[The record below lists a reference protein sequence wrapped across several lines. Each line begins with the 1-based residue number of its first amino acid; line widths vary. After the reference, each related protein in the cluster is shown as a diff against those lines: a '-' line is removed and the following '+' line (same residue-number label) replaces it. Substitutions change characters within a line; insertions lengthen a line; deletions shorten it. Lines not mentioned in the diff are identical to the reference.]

1 MTTREDIR
9 ERLAYA
15 SALSCGPRACALVAE
30 AVTWADALGEE
41 DLQVVTRLALTDGY
55 LHGNEEWK
63 ALEPFVRNLACYQ
76 ERPDLF
82 DADQARRLRRHF
94 TRAVAVAAANP
105 RVAKDQVRQ
114 LEAGLEE
121 LYRSEGASM
130 HVVHGVRATVAGL
143 LGLEEEAAEE
153 LAAWRATPR
162 DDSSDCEGCDP
173 ARQVAF
179 AYRTESWELAVATAV
194 PVLRE
199 EVGCGLQAHTVRSR
213 VLLPLLASGRPRA
226 AWDLHLRSYRALRRD
241 PGALLAVGHHLE
253 YLALAG
259 RCDRGMELLR
269 RHVGWLDQAE
279 SAHVL
284 LAALCGMSLVL
295 REVERAGAGEEALGV
310 VVPAEALWC
319 PHPVMEASTTVSQAY
334 ARLSAWARRLAAAYD
349 RRNGNTTVS
358 DHLERSLI
366 RAPLTGGAVG
376 GAARSLGTLGR
387 LSLLQAPEPLPEPAP
402 TDLSPVEVGNDADVA
417 SALGIIPPGS
427 GQGAAVP
434 GGGPAQA
441 ASYGAVVPRGVPD
454 EGQEAVPRTPT
465 LSATDAEASRGPQP
479 VQAQEKDAGE
489 ESSGQDEPL
498 PPVDLAPPEPVHDG
512 QDAVRRYAELRR
524 VVGSSS
530 LEHWFVVDQ
539 VATRGL
545 LPPDLVVEGLEAQT
559 GLLRAAA
566 LTCRGDME
574 EAVAQRLRV
583 RPRLQAEYGP
593 LGACYIDLLNL
604 DNEITADSIAERDQ
618 GRERERRLERA
629 TRLTSR
635 IAATVERLTGG
646 GGPRTGGRHAAPSGT
661 PPAGAVEEAGPP
673 GPAGPGQGATSD
685 LLVLAA
691 DALMAGASVLTDLAA
706 REEALYA
713 LEAAAVAA
721 AVVPADRHAER
732 IEDILDMA
740 RAEVLAECGD
750 ADTGRGLAEEVLR
763 RHERVSPVLAVR
775 GRRTLGVAL
784 MRTGR
789 LPEAVTHFREQSSI
803 MMSAGI
809 TMYTVTSLLS
819 LGTALGACERH
830 LECAEVLESALSLAD
845 RAGAGSLV
853 AYLHRELAQTT
864 AALGE
869 HHDVLDHSLA
879 AAQALE
885 AQGRAA
891 AAGEHLARAAAAAAS
906 TGDSTRSSALFQR
919 AAATKDTSTYRGRLE
934 RGGLLRRAARAL
946 ADGRT
951 LATARSRLEEA
962 LVLMQEADHCLR
974 DVPDTAGYSAA
985 WEQGDWHDDMAWI
998 LWRTGESGPALEHCE
1013 KAFSGYMVADDRE
1026 SAARPLCLLARLR
1039 AQRGEKKEALA
1050 ACARVRE
1057 LLAHPRWGGHEA
1069 LGLVDG
1075 IEADLG

>member
-15 SALSCGPRACALVAE
+15 DALRRDPRASALVAE

-41 DLQVVTRLALTDGY
+41 DLQVVARLALTDGY

-63 ALEPFVRNLACYQ
+63 ALEPFVRNLARYQ

-94 TRAVAVAAANP
+94 TRVVAVAAANP
-105 RVAKDQVRQ
+105 KVAKGQVRQ
-114 LEAGLEE
+114 LEASLEE

-179 AYRTESWELAVATAV
+179 AYRTERWELAVATAV
-194 PVLRE
+194 PVLRG
-199 EVGCGLQAHTVRSR
+199 EVGCGLQARTVQSR
-213 VLLPLLASGRPRA
+213 VLLPLLASGRPGA
-226 AWDLHLRSYRALRRD
+226 AWNTHLRSYRGLRRD

-259 RCDRGMELLR
+259 RWERGMEVLR

-319 PHPVMEASTTVSQAY
+319 PHPAMGTGTPVSQAY
-334 ARLSAWARRLAAAYD
+334 AGLSAWARRLAAAYD

-366 RAPLTGGAVG
+366 RAPLTEGAADGHADRHAYGGGADSGTVG
-376 GAARSLGTLGR
+376 GADGRTAGRLGSPGSLG
-387 LSLLQAPEPLPEPAP
+387 LLRVPEPLPEPAP
-402 TDLSPVEVGNDADVA
+402 TDLSPVEAGDDADVA

-427 GQGAAVP
+427 GQEAALGTPAP
-434 GGGPAQA
+434 G
-441 ASYGAVVPRGVPD
+441 
-454 EGQEAVPRTPT
+454 T
-465 LSATDAEASRGPQP
+465 TDVAASRGPQP
-479 VQAQEKDAGE
+479 VQARGDEPGE
-489 ESSGQDEPL
+489 ESAEQGQPL
-498 PPVDLAPPEPVHDG
+498 PPTDLAPPEPVRDG

-530 LEHWFVVDQ
+530 LDHWFVVDQ
-539 VATRGL
+539 VATRDL

-566 LTCRGDME
+566 LTCRGDMD
-574 EAVAQRLRV
+574 EAVTQRLRV
-583 RPRLQAEYGP
+583 RSRLQADYGP

-604 DNEITADSIAERDQ
+604 DNEITADSIADRDQ
-618 GRERERRLERA
+618 AGEREQRLERA

-646 GGPRTGGRHAAPSGT
+646 GSRTSGRHAAPGGPS
-661 PPAGAVEEAGPP
+661 PVGAVEEHGHT
-673 GPAGPGQGATSD
+673 GPGSPGRGSAGD

-691 DALMAGASVLTDLAA
+691 DALMAGASVLTDLEA
-706 REEALYA
+706 REEALHA

-721 AVVPADRHAER
+721 AALPADRHAER

-750 ADTGRGLAEEVLR
+750 ADTGGRLAEEVLR

-775 GRRTLGVAL
+775 GRRTLGVAA

-789 LPEAVTHFREQSSI
+789 LPEAVTHFREQTSV

-809 TMYTVTSLLS
+809 AMYTVTSLLS
-819 LGTALGACERH
+819 LGTALGACERY
-830 LECAEVLESALSLAD
+830 LESAEVLETALSLAD

-864 AALGE
+864 TALGE
-869 HHDVLDHSLA
+869 YHDVVDHSLA
-879 AAQALE
+879 AAQVLE
-885 AQGRAA
+885 AQGRQA
-891 AAGEHLARAAAAAAS
+891 AAGEHLACAAAAAAS
-906 TGDSTRSSALFQR
+906 TGDSTWAAALFQR
-919 AAATKDTSTYRGRLE
+919 AAATKDSSTDSERAERGR
-934 RGGLLRRAARAL
+934 LLRRAARAL
-946 ADGRT
+946 VDDSP
-951 LATARSRLEEA
+951 LSTARSRLEEA
-962 LVLMQEADHCLR
+962 LALMQEARGLVE
-974 DVPDTAGYSAA
+974 DVPDTVGYPAA
-985 WEQGDWHDDMAWI
+985 WELGDWHDDMAWI

-1013 KAFSGYMVADDRE
+1013 KAFSGYMVSHDRE
-1026 SAARPLCLLARLR
+1026 SAARPLCLLARLH
-1039 AQRGEKKEALA
+1039 AQRGEKGEALA
-1050 ACARVRE
+1050 ACARVRD
-1057 LLAHPRWGGHEA
+1057 LLAHPRWDGHDA
-1069 LGLVDG
+1069 LGLVDS
-1075 IEADLG
+1075 IEASLG